1 MAGTNM
7 PKTVERLTPLK
18 VKSLNEK
25 GDYADGGGL
34 YLTVS
39 DTGAKSWIF
48 RYSNQGRRRQMGL
61 GSVTKVGLADARKLA
76 ERASSTLALGLDP
89 LDQRRELRLKGSNA
103 PHLYCLCRAIHRLA

>member
-48 RYSNQGRRRQMGL
+48 RYSNQGRRR
-61 GSVTKVGLADARKLA
+61 
-76 ERASSTLALGLDP
+76 
-89 LDQRRELRLKGSNA
+89 
-103 PHLYCLCRAIHRLA
+103 